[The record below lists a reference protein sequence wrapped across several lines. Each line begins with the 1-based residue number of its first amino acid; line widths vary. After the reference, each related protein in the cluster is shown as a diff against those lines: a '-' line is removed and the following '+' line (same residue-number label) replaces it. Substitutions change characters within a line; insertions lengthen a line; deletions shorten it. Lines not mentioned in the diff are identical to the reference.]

1 VVVALVLKK
10 ILFSELE
17 DYPIIKSMIL
27 KKKKYNNITD
37 RYYKNKYV
45 IYN

>member
-1 VVVALVLKK
+1 VVVGLVLKK

-17 DYPIIKSMIL
+17 DYPIIKL
-27 KKKKYNNITD
+27 KYNNITD
-37 RYYKNKYV
+37 RYYKNKYA